1 MSAVVAI
8 DQYVSHTGLGLRV
21 QLSHAS
27 VLPGVFD
34 GVCKYNLITCD
45 VSAAVVRVVP
55 VNNGR
60 ASVVVENI
68 FAPLEPKVGT
78 KEVRSHGL
86 DGVGDLE
93 PAELGADLPRPL
105 SRVVIDVI
113 GDVLEDVSVVR
124 TDISIA
130 LDCELIENWELLL
143 NWSGGDAVED
153 VAHLLSASVLNGSC
167 NCVSNVVHKISRR
180 KVSATEYLIHVVL
193 VIRSELSSD

>member
-8 DQYVSHTGLGLRV
+8 DQYVSHAGLGLRV
-21 QLSHAS
+21 QLSHTS

-34 GVCKYNLITCD
+34 SVREDNLITSD

-60 ASVVVENI
+60 ASVVIEDI
-68 FAPLEPKVGT
+68 FAPLEPEVGT

-124 TDISIA
+124 TNISVA
-130 LDCELIENWELLL
+130 LDCELIEDWELLL

-153 VAHLLSASVLNGSC
+153 VAHLLSASVLDGSSYC
-167 NCVSNVVHKISRR
+167 ICDVVHEVSRR

-193 VIRSELSSD
+193 VIRSELPSD